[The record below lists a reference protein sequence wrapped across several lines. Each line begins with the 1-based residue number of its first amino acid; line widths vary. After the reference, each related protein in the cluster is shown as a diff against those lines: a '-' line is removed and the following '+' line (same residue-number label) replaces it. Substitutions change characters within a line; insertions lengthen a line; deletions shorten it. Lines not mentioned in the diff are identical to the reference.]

1 MATVTARIESP
12 NARKHLRTLCNHWR
26 HKFAVVHAD
35 DRAHIPFSDSTH
47 VDARA
52 DADGLDVLIRD
63 PDPAALP
70 RLKAVVAEHLQR
82 FAREEVL
89 VFDWQPAGPDDRLA

>member
-1 MATVTARIESP
+1 MAAVTARIATP

-35 DRAHIPFSDSTH
+35 DRAHIPFSDTTH

-52 DADGLDVLIRD
+52 DDTGIDALIRD

-70 RLKAVVAEHLQR
+70 RLQDVLAEHLQR

-89 VFDWQPAGPDDRLA
+89 VFDWKPADPETTLP